1 MDDHGQLRDPALQ
14 TRFERITK
22 ELRCLVCQN
31 ESIADSNVD
40 LAADLRRQV
49 REMLVAGKSD
59 DAIFK
64 FMTDRYGEFVRF
76 APPLTPKTALIWGA
90 PFLHAAAGRHHHFPR
105 RTPTLANAAG
115 RMSAFLIIAALMAAI
130 AAAIVAVPL
139 LRDKRSRIIGAVA
152 ACLVAGAAAGL
163 YPLWS
168 NWDWHAPAQSRRCPR
183 PDVLAMVAKLEQ
195 HMRDDPNDIAGW
207 LMLGRS
213 YLALQRMDDAVNA
226 YDRAHQLNGN
236 SAEAALGLGEAI
248 SLRAGGQ
255 ISPEAS
261 QLFEDALKLEPN
273 NPKALLYGGF
283 AAATRGDRDLAR
295 SRWQALKDLHP
306 PPQIEQMLDARIA
319 ALGAA
324 EESGTNAS
332 PAGTSAS
339 PQGSAAAQVTVNIR
353 IAPALKS
360 RLKSETPLFVFA
372 REPDSR
378 GPPLAAKR
386 LTSDAIGTQ
395 VQLSAADSMM
405 PGRVL
410 AAGQRVSI
418 TARVSFSG
426 QPIPSAG
433 DLYGELSY
441 DVGHDGALDLL
452 IDRVAE

>member
-1 MDDHGQLRDPALQ
+1 VQ
-14 TRFERITK
+14 
-22 ELRCLVCQN
+22 
-31 ESIADSNVD
+31 
-40 LAADLRRQV
+40 
-49 REMLVAGKSD
+49 
-59 DAIFK
+59 
-64 FMTDRYGEFVRF
+64 
-76 APPLTPKTALIWGA
+76 
-90 PFLHAAAGRHHHFPR
+90 
-105 RTPTLANAAG
+105 
-115 RMSAFLIIAALMAAI
+115 
-130 AAAIVAVPL
+130 
-139 LRDKRSRIIGAVA
+139 
-152 ACLVAGAAAGL
+152 
-163 YPLWS
+163 
-168 NWDWHAPAQSRRCPR
+168 APAMPA
-183 PDVLAMVAKLEQ
+183 PDVLAMVTKLEQ
-195 HMRDDPNDIAGW
+195 HMRDDPSDLAGW

-226 YDRAHQLNGN
+226 YDRAHRLK
-236 SAEAALGLGEAI
+236 SDSTEAALGLGEAI

-283 AAATRGDRDLAR
+283 AAATRGDRALAR

-319 ALGAA
+319 SLGGA

-360 RLKSETPLFVFA
+360 RLKPETPLFVFA

-410 AAGQRVSI
+410 VAGQRVSI
-418 TARVSFSG
+418 TARLSFSG
-426 QPIPSAG
+426 RPIPTAG

-441 DVGHDGALDLL
+441 DVGHDGALDLV

>member
-1 MDDHGQLRDPALQ
+1 
-14 TRFERITK
+14 
-22 ELRCLVCQN
+22 
-31 ESIADSNVD
+31 
-40 LAADLRRQV
+40 
-49 REMLVAGKSD
+49 
-59 DAIFK
+59 
-64 FMTDRYGEFVRF
+64 
-76 APPLTPKTALIWGA
+76 
-90 PFLHAAAGRHHHFPR
+90 
-105 RTPTLANAAG
+105 
-115 RMSAFLIIAALMAAI
+115 MSTFLIVAALMAAI
-130 AAAIVAVPL
+130 AASIVAIPL
-139 LRDKRSRIIGAVA
+139 LRDKRSRIIGSVA
-152 ACLVAGAAAGL
+152 ACLLAGAAAGL

-168 NWDWHAPAQSRRCPR
+168 NWDWHAPVQAQSMPA

-195 HMRDDPNDIAGW
+195 HLRADPNDLAGW

-226 YDRAHQLNGN
+226 YDRAHRLNG
-236 SAEAALGLGEAI
+236 SSVEAALGLGEAI

-261 QLFEDALKLEPN
+261 ALFEDALNLEPN

-283 AAATRGDRDLAR
+283 AAATRGDRAMAR

-306 PPQIEQMLDARIA
+306 PPQIEEMLDARIA
-319 ALGAA
+319 SLGAA
-324 EESGTNAS
+324 EEPGTNAS

-339 PQGSAAAQVTVNIR
+339 VQGSAAAQVTVNIR

-360 RLKSETPLFVFA
+360 RLKPETPLFVFA

-395 VQLSAADSMM
+395 VQLSAADSMV

-410 AAGQRVSI
+410 VAGTRVSI

-426 QPIPSAG
+426 QPIPTAG

-441 DVGHDGALDLL
+441 DVGRDGALDLM

>member
-1 MDDHGQLRDPALQ
+1 
-14 TRFERITK
+14 
-22 ELRCLVCQN
+22 
-31 ESIADSNVD
+31 
-40 LAADLRRQV
+40 
-49 REMLVAGKSD
+49 
-59 DAIFK
+59 
-64 FMTDRYGEFVRF
+64 
-76 APPLTPKTALIWGA
+76 
-90 PFLHAAAGRHHHFPR
+90 
-105 RTPTLANAAG
+105 
-115 RMSAFLIIAALMAAI
+115 MSAFLIVAALMAAI
-130 AAAIVAVPL
+130 AAAIVALPL
-139 LRDKRSRIIGAVA
+139 LRDKKNRIIGALA
-152 ACLVAGAAAGL
+152 AVLLAGAAAGL

-168 NWDWHAPAQSRRCPR
+168 NWNWHAPVEAQSMPA

-195 HMRDDPNDIAGW
+195 HMREDPGDLAGW

-213 YLALQRMDDAVNA
+213 YLTLQRMDDAVSA
-226 YDRAHQLNGN
+226 YDRAHRLKGD
-236 SAEAALGLGEAI
+236 STEAALGLGEAI

-261 QLFEDALKLEPN
+261 QLFEDALKLEPG

-283 AAATRGDRDLAR
+283 AAATRGDRALAR

-319 ALGAA
+319 ALGGA

-332 PAGTSAS
+332 PTGTSAS
-339 PQGSAAAQVTVNIR
+339 AQGSAAAQVTVNIR

-360 RLKSETPLFVFA
+360 RLKPETPLFVFA

-410 AAGQRVSI
+410 VAGQRVSI
-418 TARVSFSG
+418 TARLSFSG
-426 QPIPSAG
+426 RPIPTAG

-441 DVGHDGALDLL
+441 DVGHDGALDLV